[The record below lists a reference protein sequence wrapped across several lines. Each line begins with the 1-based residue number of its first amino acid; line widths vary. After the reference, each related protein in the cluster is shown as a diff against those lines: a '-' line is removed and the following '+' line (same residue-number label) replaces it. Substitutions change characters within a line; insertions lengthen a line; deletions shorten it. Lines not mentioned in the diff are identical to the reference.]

1 MGRVLLFCLKAA
13 VLIGLAFWL
22 AMRPGEVS
30 IEWLGYRL
38 DTSVGILILA
48 VAVLAATAA
57 LMYRFWRFLLRAPHD
72 LTQRARAGKRQRGY
86 QALTQGMVA
95 VAAGEREEA
104 ARWARKADTL
114 LDEPPLTMLLS
125 AQAAQLTGDEAAA
138 RRYFTSMLDNEETK
152 FLGLRGLLTQALRE
166 GDETRALDLARRAH
180 ALRPRTPWV
189 LHSLFDLSQRC
200 GDLETAERALK
211 ESVRAK
217 ALPRPEAER
226 KHAVL
231 LLERALSARREGAA
245 RREGEASAAGD
256 GAAGDGAALDLARE
270 ARKLAP
276 ELIAASALFAEL
288 LIEADDKRKAA
299 RAIEEAW
306 AVAPHPE
313 LARLYLLARPNQDS
327 IERLKTLGRLAER
340 NRSHPETHLARAR
353 AALEAR
359 LWGEARRHLE
369 AAAGPGGLE
378 GDPRESVCRL
388 MAELEEEERADA
400 EAARA
405 WLSRAAGAARDPGWV
420 CAACG
425 ALAEAWSARCGK
437 CRAFDALAWT
447 APPHVAL
454 SATPTALEAPAES
467 AGALALAAPE
477 EDTKANLP
485 AVTGTAAP

>member
-1 MGRVLLFCLKAA
+1 
-13 VLIGLAFWL
+13 
-22 AMRPGEVS
+22 
-30 IEWLGYRL
+30 
-38 DTSVGILILA
+38 
-48 VAVLAATAA
+48 
-57 LMYRFWRFLLRAPHD
+57 
-72 LTQRARAGKRQRGY
+72 
-86 QALTQGMVA
+86 MVA

-138 RRYFTSMLDNEETK
+138 RRYFTSMLDNEETR

-166 GDETRALDLARRAH
+166 DDEARALDLARRAH

-189 LHSLFDLSQRC
+189 LHSLFDLNQRC
-200 GDLETAERALK
+200 GDLEAAERVLK

-231 LLERALSARREGAA
+231 LLERALKARREEGA
-245 RREGEASAAGD
+245 
-256 GAAGDGAALDLARE
+256 GAALDRARE
-270 ARKLAP
+270 AHKLAP
-276 ELIAASALFAEL
+276 DLIAASALFAEL

-299 RAIEEAW
+299 RVIEAAW

-313 LARLYLLARPNQDS
+313 LARLYLLARPSEDS

-378 GDPRESVCRL
+378 GQPRESVCRL
-388 MAELEEEERADA
+388 MAELEESERADA

-405 WLSRAAGAARDPGWV
+405 WLTRAAGAARDPGWF
-420 CAACG
+420 CASCG

-447 APPHVAL
+447 APPHVAP
-454 SATPTALEAPAES
+454 AVLEAPAVIE
-467 AGALALAAPE
+467 AGAAAAGVPALAAPKD
-477 EDTKANLP
+477 DTKAGPP

>member
-13 VLIGLAFWL
+13 ALIGLAFWL

-38 DTSVGILILA
+38 NTSVGILILA
-48 VAVLAATAA
+48 VAVLAAAAA
-57 LMYRFWRFLLRAPHD
+57 LMYRFWRFLLHAPRD

-166 GDETRALDLARRAH
+166 GDETRALDLARQAH

-231 LLERALSARREGAA
+231 LLERALSARREG
-245 RREGEASAAGD
+245 EAGAAGD
-256 GAAGDGAALDLARE
+256 GAAGDGVALDLARE

-327 IERLKTLGRLAER
+327 IERLKILGKLAER

-420 CAACG
+420 CASCG

-437 CRAFDALAWT
+437 CRTFDALAWT
-447 APPHVAL
+447 APPQVAPTV
-454 SATPTALEAPAES
+454 APTAIEAAAEA
-467 AGALALAAPE
+467 AGVPALAAPKD
-477 EDTKANLP
+477 DTKAGPP
-485 AVTGTAAP
+485 AVTGTAAS

>member
-1 MGRVLLFCLKAA
+1 
-13 VLIGLAFWL
+13 
-22 AMRPGEVS
+22 
-30 IEWLGYRL
+30 
-38 DTSVGILILA
+38 
-48 VAVLAATAA
+48 
-57 LMYRFWRFLLRAPHD
+57 
-72 LTQRARAGKRQRGY
+72 
-86 QALTQGMVA
+86 
-95 VAAGEREEA
+95 
-104 ARWARKADTL
+104 
-114 LDEPPLTMLLS
+114 
-125 AQAAQLTGDEAAA
+125 
-138 RRYFTSMLDNEETK
+138 MLDDEETR

-166 GDETRALDLARRAH
+166 GDEARALDLARRAH

-231 LLERALSARREGAA
+231 LLERALAARHEEGA
-245 RREGEASAAGD
+245 
-256 GAAGDGAALDLARE
+256 GAALDLARE
-270 ARKLAP
+270 AHKLAP

-299 RAIEEAW
+299 RVIEAAW
-306 AVAPHPE
+306 AMAPHPE

-369 AAAGPGGLE
+369 AAAGPDGLD
-378 GDPRESVCRL
+378 GHPRESVCRL
-388 MAELEEEERADA
+388 MAELEESERADA

-405 WLSRAAGAARDPGWV
+405 WLTRAAGAARDPGWV
-420 CAACG
+420 CTSCG

-437 CRAFDALAWT
+437 CRTFDALAWT
-447 APPHVAL
+447 APPHVGPAG
-454 SATPTALEAPAES
+454 APTAIEAAAEA
-467 AGALALAAPE
+467 AGVPALAAPKD
-477 EDTKANLP
+477 DTKAGPP
-485 AVTGTAAP
+485 AVTGAAAS

>member
-13 VLIGLAFWL
+13 VLVGLAFWL
-22 AMRPGEVS
+22 VLRPGEVS
-30 IEWLGYRL
+30 IEWFGYRL

-48 VAVLAATAA
+48 VAVLAAVAA
-57 LMYRFWRFLLRAPHD
+57 LMYRFWRFLLQAPRD
-72 LTQRARAGKRQRGY
+72 LAQRVRAGKRQRGY

-125 AQAAQLTGDEAAA
+125 AQAAQLSGDEAAA
-138 RRYFTSMLDNEETK
+138 RRYFTAMLDNEETR

-166 GDETRALDLARRAH
+166 GDETRALDLALRAH

-189 LHSLFDLSQRC
+189 LHSLFDLSQRR
-200 GDLETAERALK
+200 GDLETAERALE

-226 KHAVL
+226 KRAVL
-231 LLERALSARREGAA
+231 LLERALSARRHGSA
-245 RREGEASAAGD
+245 RNG
-256 GAAGDGAALDLARE
+256 GDGAALDLVRTAH
-270 ARKLAP
+270 KLAP
-276 ELIAASALFAEL
+276 GLIAASALFAEL
-288 LIEADDKRKAA
+288 LIEADDGRKAA
-299 RAIEEAW
+299 RVIEAAW
-306 AVAPHPE
+306 ALAPHPE
-313 LARLYLLARPNQDS
+313 LARLYLVARPNPDS

-378 GDPRESVCRL
+378 GRPRESVCRL

-405 WLSRAAGAARDPGWV
+405 WLTRAAGAARDPGWV
-420 CAACG
+420 CAPCG
-425 ALAEAWSARCGK
+425 AVAEIWSARCGK
-437 CRAFDALAWT
+437 CQAFDALAWT
-447 APPHVAL
+447 APPQVAPAVAP
-454 SATPTALEAPAES
+454 ATEAPGALALEAPK
-467 AGALALAAPE
+467 
-477 EDTKANLP
+477 EDTKAGLP
-485 AVTGTAAP
+485 AVTGTAAS

>member
-13 VLIGLAFWL
+13 VLVGLAFWL
-22 AMRPGEVS
+22 AMRPGAVS

-48 VAVLAATAA
+48 VAGLAVVAA
-57 LMYRFWRFLLRAPHD
+57 LLYRFWRFLLHAPRD
-72 LTQRARAGKRQRGY
+72 LAQRVRAGKRQRGY

-125 AQAAQLTGDEAAA
+125 AQAAQLSGDEAAA
-138 RRYFTSMLDNEETK
+138 RRYFTAMLDNEETR

-166 GDETRALDLARRAH
+166 GDETRALDLARQAH

-231 LLERALSARREGAA
+231 LLERALAARHEGAARREGAA
-245 RREGEASAAGD
+245 RHEEGA
-256 GAAGDGAALDLARE
+256 GAALDLARE
-270 ARKLAP
+270 AHKLAP

-288 LIEADDKRKAA
+288 LIEAGDKPKAA
-299 RAIEEAW
+299 R
-306 AVAPHPE
+306 VNG
-313 LARLYLLARPNQDS
+313 ARKS
-327 IERLKTLGRLAER
+327 G
-340 NRSHPETHLARAR
+340 
-353 AALEAR
+353 
-359 LWGEARRHLE
+359 
-369 AAAGPGGLE
+369 
-378 GDPRESVCRL
+378 V
-388 MAELEEEERADA
+388 
-400 EAARA
+400 
-405 WLSRAAGAARDPGWV
+405 
-420 CAACG
+420 
-425 ALAEAWSARCGK
+425 
-437 CRAFDALAWT
+437 
-447 APPHVAL
+447 
-454 SATPTALEAPAES
+454 
-467 AGALALAAPE
+467 
-477 EDTKANLP
+477 
-485 AVTGTAAP
+485 

>member
-1 MGRVLLFCLKAA
+1 MGRVLLFCVKAA
-13 VLIGLAFWL
+13 VLVGLAFWL
-22 AMRPGEVS
+22 VLRPGEVS
-30 IEWLGYRL
+30 IEWFGYRL

-48 VAVLAATAA
+48 VAVLAAVAA
-57 LMYRFWRFLLRAPHD
+57 LMYRFWRFLLHAPRD
-72 LTQRARAGKRQRGY
+72 VAQRVRAGKRQRGY

-125 AQAAQLTGDEAAA
+125 AQAAQLSGDEAAA
-138 RRYFTSMLDNEETK
+138 RRYFTAMLDNEETR

-166 GDETRALDLARRAH
+166 GDETRALDLARQAH

-231 LLERALSARREGAA
+231 LLERALAARHEGAA
-245 RREGEASAAGD
+245 
-256 GAAGDGAALDLARE
+256 GAALDLARE
-270 ARKLAP
+270 AHKLAP

-299 RAIEEAW
+299 RVIEAAW

-327 IERLKTLGRLAER
+327 IERLKTLGKLAER

-420 CAACG
+420 CASCG

-447 APPHVAL
+447 APPHVAPT
-454 SATPTALEAPAES
+454 AAPTALEAPAES

>member
-13 VLIGLAFWL
+13 VLVGLAYWL
-22 AMRPGEVS
+22 ALRPGEVS
-30 IEWLGYRL
+30 IEWFGYRL

-48 VAVLAATAA
+48 VAVLAAVAA
-57 LMYRFWRFLLRAPHD
+57 LMYRFWRFLLHAPGD
-72 LTQRARAGKRQRGY
+72 LSRRVRAGKRQRGY

-125 AQAAQLTGDEAAA
+125 AQAAQLSGDEAAA
-138 RRYFTSMLDNEETK
+138 RRYFTAMLDDEETK

-180 ALRPRTPWV
+180 GMRPRTPWV
-189 LHSLFDLSQRC
+189 LQSLFDLSQRC
-200 GDLETAERALK
+200 GDLEAAERALK

-217 ALPRPEAER
+217 ALPRPEADR
-226 KHAVL
+226 KRAVL
-231 LLERALSARREGAA
+231 LLERALNARREG
-245 RREGEASAAGD
+245 G
-256 GAAGDGAALDLARE
+256 GAGAALDLARE
-270 ARKLAP
+270 AHKLAP
-276 ELIAASALFAEL
+276 GLIAASTLFAEL
-288 LIEADDKRKAA
+288 LIEANDKRKAA

-306 AVAPHPE
+306 GLAPHPE
-313 LARLYLLARPNQDS
+313 LARLYLLARPNPDS

-369 AAAGPGGLE
+369 AAAGPDGLE
-378 GDPRESVCRL
+378 GQPRESVCRL

-405 WLSRAAGAARDPGWV
+405 WLTRAAGAARDPGWV
-420 CAACG
+420 CASCG
-425 ALAEAWSARCGK
+425 ALAQAWSARCGK
-437 CRAFDALAWT
+437 CRTFDALAWT
-447 APPHVAL
+447 APPHVGPAG
-454 SATPTALEAPAES
+454 APAAEA
-467 AGALALAAPE
+467 AGALALEAPK
-477 EDTKANLP
+477 EDTKAGLP
-485 AVTGTAAP
+485 AVTGTATS